1 MLYLDVYVVSAGLIA
16 TILLIVD
23 LRALRAALERERS
36 ERIAENERRH
46 LAELAQA
53 RLAYARHAELVG
65 ILLANIVPDRPPVD
79 VTQSKGSE
87 DPPQTPREPAV
98 ARSQRPPAPVFD
110 LEDPAASARGWDEEI
125 APAAVR

>member
-1 MLYLDVYVVSAGLIA
+1 MLYLDVYVVAAGLIA
-16 TILLIVD
+16 TIILIVD
-23 LRALRAALERERS
+23 LRALRAALERERT

-46 LAELAQA
+46 LVELAQA

-79 VTQSKGSE
+79 VAQPEESE
-87 DPPQTPREPAV
+87 DPPQTSREPAV
-98 ARSQRPPAPVFD
+98 ARSQRPPAPIFD
-110 LEDPAASARGWDEEI
+110 PKDSAASTGERDEEI

>member
-16 TILLIVD
+16 TIVLIVD
-23 LRALRAALERERS
+23 LRALRAALERERR

-46 LAELAQA
+46 LVELAQA

-65 ILLANIVPDRPPVD
+65 ILLANIVPDRPPVEVAQPD
-79 VTQSKGSE
+79 GSE

-110 LEDPAASARGWDEEI
+110 LEDPASTGGGDEEI